1 MNTALRYLFYQFFIR
16 PFIYVILG
24 LNVAHRERLPIQG
37 PAIIV
42 ANHNSHLDTMVLMS
56 LFRWKLQNI
65 IQPVAAADYFLTR
78 PFLSWFSQ
86 KIIGIIPITRN
97 SGKDKKDPFIKIQDA
112 LNQKKIIIFYPEGS
126 RGEPEKMSE
135 IKKGI
140 AHLLSANPDIPVHPI
155 YIYGLGKSLPKDERL
170 LVPFV
175 IDVIVG
181 ESFSGRCVEFSH
193 LVDTVRNSFVELK
206 LEAPEREWE

>member
-1 MNTALRYLFYQFFIR
+1 MNTVLRFIFYQIFIR

-24 LNVAHRERLPIQG
+24 LNVTHRERLPLQG

-56 LFRWKLQNI
+56 LFRWKVQKI
-65 IQPVAAADYFLTR
+65 IQPVAAADYFLKK
-78 PFLSWFSQ
+78 PILSWFSQ
-86 KIIGIIPITRN
+86 KIIGIIPISRN
-97 SGKDKKDPFIKIQDA
+97 SGKNKTDPLFKVQEAINEQ
-112 LNQKKIIIFYPEGS
+112 KIIIFYPEGS
-126 RGEPEKMSE
+126 RGEPEKLSE

-140 AHLLSANPDIPVHPI
+140 AHLLNANPDIPVYPI

-181 ESFSGRCVEFSH
+181 EPFSGSRVEFSH
-193 LVDTVRNSFVELK
+193 MVDTVRSSFNELK
-206 LEAPEREWE
+206 LEIPEREWE